1 MGTYKDDSIDWE
13 YGILIPNCRIKG
25 PLFTSVVVWMSDVA
39 NCRCKRANTCLLYSF
54 NHNRLW
60 KEKKN
65 SSRRGHRIGTTIT
78 FYSYFRNS
86 LPNPPSYSYPGFIH
100 IPDEDRHRTSK
111 LLSSPGTEHNDLVMS
126 SNLESRQG
134 PFLESPGNFNNGP
147 QGFFLVWKFKE

>member
-1 MGTYKDDSIDWE
+1 MWQIVGVNTQTHAFC
-13 YGILIPNCRIKG
+13 ILLITIVFEK
-25 PLFTSVVVWMSDVA
+25 
-39 NCRCKRANTCLLYSF
+39 K
-54 NHNRLW
+54 
-60 KEKKN
+60 KKN

-126 SNLESRQG
+126 SILESRQG

-147 QGFFLVWKFKE
+147 QGFFLV